1 MISEVDAVAAWN
13 ALLARVTDLAV
24 EGFYVERRVQQSV
37 SPSSVGVRAMMIEEQ
52 LSKANALRADLTAF
66 LKARVEAAKGVRK

>member
-1 MISEVDAVAAWN
+1 MSPEAEWN
-13 ALLARVTDLAV
+13 VLLSRVTDLAV
-24 EGFYVERRVQQSV
+24 EGFYVERRVNASV

-66 LKARVEAAKGVRK
+66 LKSRVDAAKTAQGVKR